1 MTEMM
6 LLVLMLMLLMLLV
19 LMMMMMMRQ
28 PRVPITAEF
37 THTFTVDVELP
48 ARRCKIQR

>member
-19 LMMMMMMRQ
+19 LMMMMRQ

-48 ARRCKIQR
+48 AWRCKIQR